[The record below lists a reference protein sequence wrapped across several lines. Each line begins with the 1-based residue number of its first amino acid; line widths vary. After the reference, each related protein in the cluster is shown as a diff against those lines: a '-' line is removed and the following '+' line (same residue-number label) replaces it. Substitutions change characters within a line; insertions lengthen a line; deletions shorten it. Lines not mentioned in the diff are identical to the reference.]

1 MEPAHTILHRIAT
14 DRVNVEPS
22 SDGLLVRWHGVVD
35 EDLYLSPDQVGSLEV
50 ASTVTSGQP
59 TLTISYTL
67 DGGRVRTTREI
78 TAWGAWN
85 VAVTIRAWA
94 DKWRA
99 ERAVTEWLDRIG
111 DLVGVTPVRIDTIDT
126 VITASG
132 DDVFIAARVRDVDA
146 PPYTYTCRRGR
157 TTIHSGPNAFA
168 VEHLDELVAFVGAG
182 GHDPTR
188 LEATLREWLGPR
200 TVDLTGYVKDVT
212 ITFTPTEPTDTE
224 PLEDCAMFVSR
235 WHVVTPD
242 QSWDDL
248 LDDIAELPCDHTVH
262 IGATDLYRLV
272 RAAVQ
277 RVDE

>member
-1 MEPAHTILHRIAT
+1 MAPRTITPLRLLAALAITVGAWLAAPSVTAQAVPAQVAVEYGATLEAGAKAT
-14 DRVNVEPS
+14 DTGKSAGRGAS
-22 SDGLLVRWHGVVD
+22 GV
-35 EDLYLSPDQVGSLEV
+35 G
-50 ASTVTSGQP
+50 
-59 TLTISYTL
+59 
-67 DGGRVRTTREI
+67 
-78 TAWGAWN
+78 
-85 VAVTIRAWA
+85 
-94 DKWRA
+94 
-99 ERAVTEWLDRIG
+99 DRIG